1 MPVVVAAYRGH
12 YNWHLV
18 IFSPNY
24 PFRSNGRFV
33 LRHRVVSAASPRV
46 TAQNPLYTK
55 PSAFENSIFHHC
67 LNHILRAGG
76 RVAARWRQHRANACA
91 VEVNRQ
97 KKGFADYGLKLG
109 HFVWSG
115 SSLTSLTSYSSLT
128 SLTSCSSKTSYSSLT
143 SCLVIPFFLFQTILL
158 SQSMQRCR
166 SGLNLGSILSYSPI
180 SGVR

>member
-12 YNWHLV
+12 YNRQLV

-46 TAQNPLYTK
+46 TAQYPLYTK

-67 LNHILRAGG
+67 LNHILRASG

-109 HFVWSG
+109 HFVWRGSG
-115 SSLTSLTSYSSLT
+115 LTSLTSYY
-128 SLTSCSSKTSYSSLT
+128 SLTSCFSYS
-143 SCLVIPFFLFQTILL
+143 FFLFQTILL

-180 SGVR
+180 SGAR